1 MPAID
6 LATLNA
12 TELRQLLRL
21 ARGNHDGPLIDQI
34 EWELAERASL
44 STRLGVDV
52 DAPVIAGRAPGANGS
67 EPVEPGLRLDREP
80 RSRPQLY
87 ALRRRPPS
95 GGLGWGAAGLVAGAF
110 LTTAVFWTNHDL
122 AAWRLSVRLE
132 PSATEIKTTEGAAPP
147 PVRAEAAPPPA
158 AALVET
164 AAAGPGSDAVAGVLA
179 PHPFPARPEPPPPP
193 PAPTAPAPAPEPE
206 VPPPPPPPSAVELAE
221 AEPAPPPKAAPP
233 PRKVVAAKARTAKV
247 QLAARKPSK
256 VEAKKVQL
264 AAAEAK
270 AKPSARRAP
279 VAKLA
284 AATERPKAKT
294 PTPPKTQLAA
304 KTPPKAKPAAASKVE
319 LAVKTPPKRPTH
331 AHDGDDPIAVI
342 LANAGRSSAGSG
354 P

>member
-87 ALRRRPPS
+87 ALPKRPPS

-110 LTTAVFWTNHDL
+110 LTTAAFWTNHDL

-132 PSATEIKTTEGAAPP
+132 PSATEVKTTERAAPP
-147 PVRAEAAPPPA
+147 SIRAEAAPPPA

-179 PHPFPARPEPPPPP
+179 PHPFPARPEPPP